1 MNILAVN
8 GSPRRSGNTSTILR
22 SMIEGAQ
29 QAGADAE
36 YVHLKSY
43 HIEGCIGCE
52 QCRRD
57 KTCTQ
62 FYDGMHLLYPKI
74 EEAAGLIL
82 GSPTYNYN
90 VTPWMKAFIDRFYPF
105 FNFGKQR
112 PGPYSSRLANRGKQA
127 FVFTV
132 CEQEDPKEAGYTVV
146 SMRDACSALGY
157 SIAGEHVFTSH
168 FSASSVSHD
177 QDDTRQAVEAG
188 RLLATS
194 LGS

>member
-1 MNILAVN
+1 MTILAIN
-8 GSPRRSGNTSTILR
+8 GSPRHSGNTSTILH

-29 QAGADAE
+29 HSGAETE
-36 YVHLKSY
+36 YIHLKKY

-74 EEAAGLIL
+74 EEASGLIL

-90 VTPWMKAFIDRFYPF
+90 VTPWMKAFIDRLYPF

-127 FVFTV
+127 LVFSV
-132 CEQEDPKEAGYTVV
+132 CEQEDPKDMGYTIA
-146 SMRDACSALGY
+146 SMRDACRSLGY
-157 SIAGEHVFTSH
+157 SIAGEFGFTSH

-177 QDDTRQAVEAG
+177 QEDRQRAFEAG
-188 RLLATS
+188 KLLATS